1 MDLQGCY
8 VAIVTP
14 FDAGG
19 SIDEQGLRS
28 NINFLIDKGVTGV
41 VPCGTTGES
50 ATLSWEEHNR
60 VVDITIDEVK
70 GRITVISGAG
80 SNNTREAV
88 AAAKHAKESGS
99 DAILCITP
107 YYNKPTQEGLYQH
120 FKAITGD
127 VAIPIVVYNVP
138 GRTGINLLPETL
150 ERLCEF
156 ESIIAVKEA
165 SGDLAQISEIHRR
178 CGERITILS
187 GDDALT
193 LPILACGGKGVISVI
208 GNILPVKMSEMVKAF
223 LEGRV
228 DDARTLH
235 EQLLPL
241 SKAMFIE
248 TNPIPVKTAMNYLGL
263 NAGTLRLPLVPMS
276 ESNKKQLLSVLQSNN
291 VKPVNVKAL

>member
-1 MDLQGCY
+1 MDLHGCY
-8 VAIVTP
+8 IAIVTP
-14 FDAGG
+14 FDPQGG
-19 SIDEQGLRS
+19 LDEQGLRS
-28 NINFLIDKGVTGV
+28 NINFLVDKGVAGI

-60 VVDITIDEVK
+60 VVDIAIDEVK
-70 GRITVISGAG
+70 GRVAVISGAG
-80 SNNTREAV
+80 SNNTREAIE
-88 AAAKHAKESGS
+88 AAKHAKKSGA

-120 FKAITGD
+120 FKAVTEET
-127 VAIPIVVYNVP
+127 AIPTVVYNVP
-138 GRTGINLLPETL
+138 GRTGTNLLPETL

-193 LPILACGGKGVISVI
+193 LPILSCGGKGVISVI
-208 GNILPVKMSEMVKAF
+208 GNILPSEMSEMVKAF
-223 LEGRV
+223 HEGRI
-228 DDARTLH
+228 DDALALH
-235 EQLLPL
+235 EQLLPIA
-241 SKAMFIE
+241 KAMFIE

-263 NAGTLRLPLVPMS
+263 SAGTLRLPLVSMS
-276 ESNKKQLLSVLQSNN
+276 ESNKKLLISVLQSGNI
-291 VKPVNVKAL
+291 KPNNVKAL